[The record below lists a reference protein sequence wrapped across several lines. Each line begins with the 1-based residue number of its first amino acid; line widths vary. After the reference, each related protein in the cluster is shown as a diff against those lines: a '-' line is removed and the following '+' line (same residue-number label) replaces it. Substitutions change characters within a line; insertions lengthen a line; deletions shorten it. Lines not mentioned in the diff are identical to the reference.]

1 MLADREQAQAA
12 GQQSQ
17 LDAQIGQGSIFD
29 MADLGGGPEQPA
41 TAFRPAHPPIP
52 LEEFD
57 QRELLAV
64 EKEAIGLFVSLH
76 PLKEV
81 REALREA
88 VDGTLAELPQ
98 RKDGD
103 WVTAGG
109 IVTQAKKIRTK
120 TGTQMMFATLDDL
133 EGEIELIAFEKTI
146 AECEGALA
154 VDEIVLVRGRI
165 DHKDK
170 DKTCIVVQSVE
181 RFDPT
186 PEEVEAAR
194 EKAAREPQGPQ
205 ALHLHLDAVATS
217 VPATIIEDLKHVL
230 GNHTGESEVVLD
242 VTTSGGART
251 LRFGEEFRVS
261 PTPSLRAELEHI
273 LGPATLRTS
282 LA

>member
-1 MLADREQAQAA
+1 M
-12 GQQSQ
+12 
-17 LDAQIGQGSIFD
+17 
-29 MADLGGGPEQPA
+29 
-41 TAFRPAHPPIP
+41 
-52 LEEFD
+52 
-57 QRELLAV
+57 
-64 EKEAIGLFVSLH
+64 H

-81 REALREA
+81 RDALRQA
-88 VDGTLAELPQ
+88 VDGSLAELPQ
-98 RKDGD
+98 RRDGD

-109 IVTQAKKIRTK
+109 IITLAKKIRTK

-170 DKTCIVVQSVE
+170 DKTCLVVQSVE
-181 RFDPT
+181 RFDPS

-194 EKAAREPQGPQ
+194 EKAALEPQGPQ
-205 ALHLHLDAVATS
+205 PLRLHLDAAATG
-217 VPATIIEDLKHVL
+217 VPATIIDDLKHVL
-230 GNHTGESEVVLD
+230 SNHTGESEVVLD

-251 LRFGEEFRVS
+251 LRFGEEFRVAA
-261 PTPSLRAELEHI
+261 TPSLRAELEHI
-273 LGPATLRTS
+273 LGPAALRTS